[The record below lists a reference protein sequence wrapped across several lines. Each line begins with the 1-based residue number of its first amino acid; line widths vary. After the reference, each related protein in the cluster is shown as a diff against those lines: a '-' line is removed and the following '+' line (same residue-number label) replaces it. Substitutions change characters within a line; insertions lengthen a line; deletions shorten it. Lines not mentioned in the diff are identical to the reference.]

1 MEDWAEIVKTVR
13 KKEKLTQREFAKKIG
28 VSSVAVSHWEQGNF
42 KPRMKERRKLAE
54 MCKEL
59 KIDKGRDEEI
69 IGFISTLIGNIPTRK
84 LNDERLHI
92 ICGNGKDC
100 GTLRE
105 YICERMNALFGAI
118 VDKTS
123 FGVIVEHG
131 EEKKE

>member
-1 MEDWAEIVKTVR
+1 MRE
-13 KKEKLTQREFAKKIG
+13 KEKLTQREFAKKIG
-28 VSSVAVSHWEQGNF
+28 VSSVTVNSWEHGRREPMMNA
-42 KPRMKERRKLAE
+42 KRKLE
-54 MCKEL
+54 EICKEL

-69 IGFISTLIGNIPTRK
+69 IGFISTLIGSIPIRK

-100 GTLRE
+100 GNLKE
-105 YICERMNALFGAI
+105 YICERMKALFGVI

-123 FGVIVEHG
+123 FGVIVEWV

>member
-1 MEDWAEIVKTVR
+1 MEDWAKIVKTVR
-13 KKEKLTQREFAKKIG
+13 KKEKLTQKEFAKKMG
-28 VSSVAVSHWEQGNF
+28 VSCVAVSHWEQGNF
-42 KPRMKERRKLAE
+42 KPRMKQRRKLAE
-54 MCKEL
+54 ICKEL

-69 IGFISTLIGNIPTRK
+69 IEFIGTLIGSIPTRK

-100 GTLRE
+100 GNLKE
-105 YICERMNALFGAI
+105 YICERMKSLFGVT

-131 EEKKE
+131 EDTNR

>member
-1 MEDWAEIVKTVR
+1 
-13 KKEKLTQREFAKKIG
+13 
-28 VSSVAVSHWEQGNF
+28 
-42 KPRMKERRKLAE
+42 

-59 KIDKGRDEEI
+59 KIDKGRDEET
-69 IGFISTLIGNIPTRK
+69 IGFISTLIGNIPTSK

-105 YICERMNALFGAI
+105 YICERMNTLFGAI

-123 FGVIVEHG
+123 FGVIVEYG

>member
-1 MEDWAEIVKTVR
+1 MEDRA
-13 KKEKLTQREFAKKIG
+13 
-28 VSSVAVSHWEQGNF
+28 
-42 KPRMKERRKLAE
+42 
-54 MCKEL
+54 
-59 KIDKGRDEEI
+59 DRDEETMRFI
-69 IGFISTLIGNIPTRK
+69 CTSIGSIPTRK

-100 GTLRE
+100 GNLKE
-105 YICERMNALFGAI
+105 YICERMKALFGVT